1 MRREQTLL
9 FPLISMLLFVTVP
22 LFGRTYT
29 TNFPSPPAP
38 ENPISE
44 SNNWLNGGTCSG
56 CGVYWNNIN
65 TTAGFAQSAAS
76 TGSASGFDDATAVVK
91 GTWGPDQT
99 VQIVP
104 KNPSALGGT
113 QEVEIRLR
121 TTIVPDSITG
131 YEIDFTKGGTY
142 IVRWNG
148 KGPFTSTY
156 GWTQLGPAINY
167 VWTGG
172 AVLKASIAGTVITVW
187 ANGNQ
192 IGTYDTANDAP
203 PTDGSGGAA
212 KYSSGSPGFG
222 IDINSAT
229 AATDFGITSFTAT
242 DGVSGPASPTG
253 LTAIV
258 R

>member
-1 MRREQTLL
+1 MRFVLVFFLL
-9 FPLISMLLFVTVP
+9 TVP
-22 LFGRTYT
+22 LFGRNYS
-29 TNFPSPPAP
+29 TNFQSP
-38 ENPISE
+38 ENPLSDGG
-44 SNNWLNGGTCSG
+44 NWLNGGNCSG
-56 CGVYWNNIN
+56 CGVYWNNIK

-76 TGSASGFDDATAVVK
+76 TSSASGFDDATAVVT
-91 GTWGPDQT
+91 GSWGPDQT

-104 KNPSALGGT
+104 KNPSSLGGT

-121 TTIVPDSITG
+121 TTITAGSITG
-131 YEIDFTKGGTY
+131 YEIDFTTGGTY

-148 KGPFTSTY
+148 KGPFISNY

-167 VWTGG
+167 KWTGG
-172 AVLKASIAGTVITVW
+172 AVLKASIVGTVITVW

-192 IGTYDTANDAP
+192 IGTHDTASDGP

-212 KYSSGSPGFG
+212 RYSTGNPGFG

-242 DGVSGPASPTG
+242 DGSSSPSQPSPPTG
-253 LTAIV
+253 LTGTV
-258 R
+258 H